1 MSNIGIELDKR
12 ERARVR
18 EIALKIDNG
27 NFDAIEDLFISE
39 RVNEEFVKEKVLL
52 HSFNLNTILSYL
64 PYSDKIYVSICP
76 SCIRPEDTENYK
88 TLVSTNSIVPVLG
101 TAYTNYSDEIVDFT
115 STRNHISVQEYTL
128 IRNIF
133 AGRDVGSRLCR
144 HCLDIKTKSIKSIIS
159 RRESMSIP
167 KKGLP
172 TILQNLNPY
181 VEPDFQLLDD
191 YYDALK
197 RRDEQAS
204 REIVELSWTVRN
216 MRSAQV
222 FRSPLILNGD
232 HHLGLPNGY
241 NEALDA
247 ASNSAAAMHKRL
259 ADGLGLQLPS
269 GISLEAYIEISS
281 DFRPRIR
288 NLMGKIS
295 TTTDL
300 TLESAM
306 LNREIMRLNDEVG
319 RVQHSGRFVAL
330 SACVDFYKKN
340 QTLVNATLV
349 AGALGLA
356 NGIAGCAAGA
366 ATAVAGVAKQKGLV
380 VGGPAIER
388 MERKISNVIRPHLDN
403 LVAKYL
409 GASEMAVSVVALKQD
424 LSRQHGSN

>member
-1 MSNIGIELDKR
+1 
-12 ERARVR
+12 
-18 EIALKIDNG
+18 
-27 NFDAIEDLFISE
+27 
-39 RVNEEFVKEKVLL
+39 
-52 HSFNLNTILSYL
+52 
-64 PYSDKIYVSICP
+64 
-76 SCIRPEDTENYK
+76 
-88 TLVSTNSIVPVLG
+88 
-101 TAYTNYSDEIVDFT
+101 
-115 STRNHISVQEYTL
+115 
-128 IRNIF
+128 
-133 AGRDVGSRLCR
+133 
-144 HCLDIKTKSIKSIIS
+144 
-159 RRESMSIP
+159 MSIP